1 MQVLG
6 RRISPSILLKLR
18 ERMQESPI
26 SAEGLES
33 VANDQGLS
41 RKDDLAMRVTERL
54 IQRER
59 LAGNIML
66 EGITW
71 IWVGEE

>member
-6 RRISPSILLKLR
+6 SRISPSILLKLR
-18 ERMQESPI
+18 ERMQESPFN
-26 SAEGLES
+26 AAGLEGI
-33 VANDQGLS
+33 ANDQGVS
-41 RKDDLAMRVTERL
+41 RKDDLAMLVTERL

-66 EGITW
+66 EGQIW
-71 IWVGEE
+71 IWVGER